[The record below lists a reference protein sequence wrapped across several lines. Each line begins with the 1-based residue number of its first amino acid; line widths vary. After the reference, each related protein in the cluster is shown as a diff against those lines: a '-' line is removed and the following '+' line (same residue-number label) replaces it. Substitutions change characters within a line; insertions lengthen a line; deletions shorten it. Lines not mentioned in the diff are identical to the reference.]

1 MSLVSRVR
9 FVVAAGLRSCVCVA
23 LVLGFASAQEAGS
36 TMKDKYA
43 LDADRLH
50 FAEVE
55 WATPLR
61 HQDRNRFE
69 FEAYNDTILHAR
81 QFPAAEL
88 IAAGRRDIG
97 VLDLLNRNVGRD
109 YQYKLITMEG
119 RLLRARRLEPN
130 KPLAAAGVTGFYE
143 CWLFPTK
150 RSEPVCFVCLDLPEG
165 LAPKLLYEPSLRVVA
180 AGYYFKPMAYESE
193 AADPKNVAKSKV
205 EVAPLLIGR
214 GFQVVPEPVVDTSKE
229 WREGFFPGLTA
240 LIGTIIAFAL
250 GLTWW
255 FRRGDRRVKA
265 ALAERKKQN
274 PFPTLASDEI
284 SS

>member
-1 MSLVSRVR
+1 MSSVSRIR
-9 FVVAAGLRSCVCVA
+9 SAVAAGFRSVVFVGFVCGSVA
-23 LVLGFASAQEAGS
+23 AQDEAIPP
-36 TMKDKYA
+36 KDKYA
-43 LDADRLH
+43 IDSDRLH

-61 HQDRNRFE
+61 HEDRNRFE
-69 FEAYNDTILHAR
+69 FEAYNDVILHAR
-81 QFPAAEL
+81 QFTTVEL

-109 YQYKLITMEG
+109 YQYKLITLEG

-130 KPLAAAGVTGFYE
+130 KPLAAAGLTGFYE
-143 CWLFPTK
+143 CWMFPAK
-150 RSEPVCFVCLDLPEG
+150 RSEPVCFVCLDLPDG
-165 LAPKLLYEPSLRVVA
+165 LQPSLLYEPSKRITI
-180 AGYYFKPMAYESE
+180 AGYYFKPIAYESE
-193 AADPKNVAKSKV
+193 APDLKDARKSKV

-214 GFQVVPEPVVDTSKE
+214 GFQLIPEPIVDTSKE

-255 FRRGDRRVKA
+255 FRRGDRRVKRT
-265 ALAERKKQN
+265 LNERRNQN

-284 SS
+284 PG